1 VAQGIG
7 LEFKPQYHK
16 KKNRERHSD
25 VNIDAVLKVF
35 HLITTFLVLLGKI
48 NFVECNL
55 KRLSSHVLTQ
65 ALFVTAVN
73 K

>member
-1 VAQGIG
+1 MRPYPSHTHTHTHTHTSLSGVAQGIG

-35 HLITTFLVLLGKI
+35 HLITTFLVLLG
-48 NFVECNL
+48 
-55 KRLSSHVLTQ
+55 
-65 ALFVTAVN
+65 
-73 K
+73 